1 MNPTPSSTDTL
12 LDGTDAR
19 RIIDTA
25 LITGADFAEI
35 FLEDR
40 ATRRLTFNDSR
51 IKEAASGHSLGAG
64 IRVIR
69 GHQATYAYT
78 SDLSPGALEQLARD
92 VAEASRAADTPG
104 SRKGEALA
112 GGQTGLDLPTRLWSG
127 DQLDVPAL
135 FERIDR
141 VTRGASERISQVEV
155 LLAESLQ
162 SVQIM
167 NSDGLVAAEQRP
179 LIRLTIQ
186 AIGADGH
193 EFQTG
198 TESPGVTG
206 DWRWLAGLDV
216 DALALSAARQA
227 LTMLSAGHA
236 PSGRMPVIID
246 SGFGGVILHEA
257 CGHLLETTSVAPGTS
272 VLSGKMGEMVA
283 HPSVS
288 VIDDGTI
295 EGAWGSLA
303 IDDEGMATRRSLL
316 IERGKLVSYIVDRL
330 GGIRT
335 GYAPTGS
342 GRRESYRYAPT
353 SRMRNTF
360 IAPGEGSVEELVSE
374 VKLGLYAARMGGG
387 SVSPG
392 TGDFNFSVRE
402 AYVIRDGRIAEPVR
416 GATLIGNGAEIL
428 HKIDRVGSDLQL
440 AAGYCGSISGSLPV
454 CVGQPPIRVSEI
466 VVGGRA

>member
-1 MNPTPSSTDTL
+1 M
-12 LDGTDAR
+12 LDHSDAR

-25 LITGADFAEI
+25 LVTGADFAEI

-40 ATRRLTFNDSR
+40 ASRRMTFNDSR
-51 IKEAASGHSLGAG
+51 IKEAASGQSMGAG

-78 SDLSPGALEQLARD
+78 SDLSAAGLEQLARD
-92 VAEASRAADTPG
+92 VAEASLTSESPG
-104 SRKGEALA
+104 PRRGEEPVGVRSNLE
-112 GGQTGLDLPTRLWSG
+112 LPTRLWSSENV
-127 DQLDVPAL
+127 DLPSVL
-135 FERIDR
+135 SRIDQVAR
-141 VTRGASERISQVEV
+141 TESERISQVEV
-155 LLAESLQ
+155 LLAESMQ
-162 SVQIM
+162 TVQIF

-179 LIRLTIQ
+179 LIRITIQ
-186 AIGADGH
+186 AIGSDGH

-198 TESPGVTG
+198 SESPGVTG

-216 DALALSAARQA
+216 DALASSAARQA
-227 LTMLSAGHA
+227 LTMLTAGHA

-246 SGFGGVILHEA
+246 NGFGGVILHEA

-295 EGAWGSLA
+295 EGAWGSLN
-303 IDDEGMATRRSLL
+303 IDDEGMPTRRSLL
-316 IERGKLVSYIVDRL
+316 IEKGKLVSYIVDRL

-360 IAPGEGSVEELVSE
+360 IAPGEGSLDELISE
-374 VKLGLYAARMGGG
+374 VKYGLYAKRMGGG

-402 AYVIRDGRIAEPVR
+402 AYLIRDGRIAEPVR

-428 HKIDRVGSDLQL
+428 HRIDRVGADLKL

>member
-1 MNPTPSSTDTL
+1 MNPIPAKPDTL
-12 LDGTDAR
+12 IDPSTAQ

-25 LITGADFAEI
+25 LTTGADFAEI

-40 ATRRLTFNDSR
+40 ASRRMTFNDRR
-51 IKEAASGHSLGAG
+51 IKEAGTGHSLGAG

-69 GHQATYAYT
+69 GHQATYAH
-78 SDLSPGALEQLARD
+78 SNDVSPEALERLARD
-92 VAEASRAADTPG
+92 VADASLTSHSPG
-104 SRKGEALA
+104 PRKGSPFNFSHSPIA
-112 GGQTGLDLPTRLWSG
+112 LPTRLWAAEQIDRPS
-127 DQLDVPAL
+127 L
-135 FERIDR
+135 FSRIDR
-141 VTRGASERISQVEV
+141 VARSASERISQVEV
-155 LLAESLQ
+155 LLAESVQ
-162 SVQIM
+162 TVQIM

-179 LIRLTIQ
+179 LIRITIQ
-186 AIGADGH
+186 AIGADGQ

-198 TESPGVTG
+198 SESPGVTG
-206 DWRWLAGLDV
+206 DWRWLAELDV
-216 DALALSAARQA
+216 EHLAMSAAQQA
-227 LTMLSAGHA
+227 LTMLRAGHA
-236 PSGRMPVIID
+236 PSGKMPVIID

-272 VLSGKMGEMVA
+272 VLSGKMGEMIA

-295 EGAWGSLA
+295 EGAWGSHA
-303 IDDEGMATRRSLL
+303 IDDEGMPTQRSLL
-316 IERGKLVSYIVDRL
+316 IENGKLVSYIVDRL

-342 GRRESYRYAPT
+342 GRRESYRFAPT

-360 IAPGEGSVEELVSE
+360 IAPGVGSVEELVSE
-374 VKLGLYAARMGGG
+374 VKYGLYARRMGGG

-402 AYVIRDGRIAEPVR
+402 AYVIRDGQIAEPVR
-416 GATLIGNGAEIL
+416 GATLIGNGADIL
-428 HKIDRVGSDLQL
+428 HRIDRVGADLQL
-440 AAGYCGSISGSLPV
+440 AAGFCGSISGSLPV